1 MNRLEGVITKLLC
14 ATDGSPASEKAVS
27 FAAEISKAMQL
38 PLTFFSVYP
47 PETGSH
53 SSDLAYWGAV
63 VVDAGHLKPES
74 VLGRA
79 AKHANNTGFYQV
91 RCVKAFGKHVAQAI
105 ADYAR
110 VNQYDLIVVG
120 TVGRTGA
127 SRLVLGSV
135 AKDLIGYA
143 HCGVSVIR

>member
-1 MNRLEGVITKLLC
+1 MNRLEGVVSKLLC
-14 ATDGSPASEKAVS
+14 ATDGSAASIKAVA
-27 FAAEISKAMQL
+27 FAVEVSKAMQV
-38 PLTFFSVYP
+38 PLTFFSVFP
-47 PETGSH
+47 PEGSNH
-53 SSDLAYWGAV
+53 TDLAYWGSIV
-63 VVDAGHLKPES
+63 IESNDIKPES

-79 AKHANNTGFYQV
+79 VKRASDNGHHRV

-110 VNQYDLIVVG
+110 VNKYDLIVVG

-135 AKDLIGYA
+135 ANDLVSCA
-143 HCGVSVIR
+143 HCAVSVIR